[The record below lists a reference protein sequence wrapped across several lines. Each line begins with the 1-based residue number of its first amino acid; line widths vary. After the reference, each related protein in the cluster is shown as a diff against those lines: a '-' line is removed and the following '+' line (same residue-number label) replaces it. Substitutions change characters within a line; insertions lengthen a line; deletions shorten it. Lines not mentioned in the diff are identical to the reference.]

1 MLVTTT
7 DSIEGFKI
15 INYLG
20 IVTVN
25 IYTEMRKGINIDL
38 TMN

>member
-15 INYLG
+15 INYLS

-25 IYTEMRKGINIDL
+25 IYILKCEKAL
-38 TMN
+38 TLI